1 MTEKLIRFFIKD
13 KSVTK
18 TRLSYG
24 RLTSFAGLAINLSLF
39 IGKVVASFLTNSLA
53 IRADAVDNLTDCFTN
68 LLALFSFYASAR
80 PADREHP
87 YGHMRLEMLLSLLVG
102 MSILYLGGST
112 LVESVKKILNPES
125 INFHVAAVI
134 VMCLSILFKIWLRR
148 FYTIIAERIN
158 SEMLRATAADSM
170 SDIIRTSGVLLSL
183 LLSHIFGINLD
194 GVVGFIISLL
204 IIKNGV
210 EIIKDNVSILLGHGA
225 YTKKGD
231 EIMEY
236 IKSFSDVIDA
246 HDLMIHEYGGNNR
259 FATVDLCLD
268 ANMNLEEAHFIAD
281 RIERKVQDKFGY
293 RLITHMDPARINDPL
308 YNKGRNNLENVL
320 KKIGCSCA
328 FQDLQALKQGDII
341 RLSFDLL
348 VPSKEIER
356 SDDLVDRIS
365 DELKLINPAY
375 EPVIRLQSSFSNKLD

>member
-13 KSVTK
+13 ESVTK
-18 TRLSYG
+18 ARLSYG

-112 LVESVKKILNPES
+112 LFESVKKILNPEA

-134 VMCLSILFKIWLRR
+134 VMCLSVLLKIWLKG
-148 FYTIIAERIN
+148 FYTSIAERIN

-170 SDIIRTSGVLLSL
+170 SDIIRTSGVLVSL
-183 LLSHIFGINLD
+183 IISHIFNINLD
-194 GVVGFIISLL
+194 GVVGLIISLL

-225 YTKKGD
+225 HTKIGD
-231 EIMEY
+231 EIMQY
-236 IKSFSDVIDA
+236 IISFKDVIDA
-246 HDLMIHEYGGNNR
+246 HDLMLHEYGGENR

-268 ANMNLEEAHFIAD
+268 ATMSLEQAHFIAD
-281 RIERKVQDKFGY
+281 RVERKVQDKFGY
-293 RLITHMDPARINDPL
+293 RLIAHMDPIRINDPL
-308 YNKGRNNLENVL
+308 YNRGRNNLEKVL
-320 KKIGCSCA
+320 RKIGCSCA
-328 FQDLQALKQGDII
+328 FQDLQLLKQGDVI
-341 RLSFDLL
+341 RFSFDLL
-348 VPSKEIER
+348 VPSNEIEHK
-356 SDDLVDRIS
+356 DGLVDKIT
-365 DELKLINPAY
+365 DELKLIDPAY
-375 EPVIRLQSSFSNKLD
+375 EPVIRLQSSFAID